1 MEEGRE
7 TALKEKRK
15 KKRKR
20 KRREDGERDLAGGRK
35 TRINDAL
42 PRRVTDLCLQD
53 RRVTLSRYEPHATA
67 ICGAINK
74 RINAAPLQ
82 TTCRVAVTSRGFV
95 FCSFAARLYR
105 APPPAINTRAHTSTR
120 LWLVNTVNSDLDSSR
135 GK

>member
-82 TTCRVAVTSRGFV
+82 TTCRVAV
-95 FCSFAARLYR
+95 AAL
-105 APPPAINTRAHTSTR
+105 PPAASSSA
-120 LWLVNTVNSDLDSSR
+120 LLLLDFTER
-135 GK
+135 RRPR